1 MEEESSFYM
10 LWFFSIAVFN
20 QLEKNL
26 FIILSRR
33 RDNQYTMT
41 INMNCWSIFF
51 FSKSRK
57 FEGMKLALN
66 SEISNTSGTSNCSL
80 FFKSV
85 TKQSRQKSLPGHR

>member
-1 MEEESSFYM
+1 MEEKSSFYM
-10 LWFFSIAVFN
+10 FWFFTIAVFN

-41 INMNCWSIFF
+41 INMNCLSIFF

-57 FEGMKLALN
+57 FEGVKLALN
-66 SEISNTSGTSNCSL
+66 MRFPTLQVQAIVLCFLNL
-80 FFKSV
+80 
-85 TKQSRQKSLPGHR
+85 